1 MILNSLISVLILDF
15 GFGIDVSFSPAKTP
29 CGSYSYAA
37 PELFNRS
44 SEHYDAKQADVWSMG
59 VILYAMV
66 CGRLVFGDDSTVKRT
81 QNRVVHFPVGIS
93 LTEALKDLI
102 LSMLRPD
109 VRYRLT
115 SSEILKQVWI
125 TSGIAVKPAPPLK
138 FSVKYT
144 KDNLG
149 IQYRTDP
156 IVAPCEISAPRA
168 PVHQHQ
174 RPFFSKLGSRIAS
187 ACKTRRNPE

>member
-1 MILNSLISVLILDF
+1 MYVCIYTDF

-37 PELFNRS
+37 PELFIRTT
-44 SEHYDAKQADVWSMG
+44 EHYDAKKADIWSMG

-81 QNRVVHFPVGIS
+81 QNRQVHFPSNIP
-93 LTEALKDLI
+93 LTEALKDVI
-102 LSMLRPD
+102 LSMLKKECAS
-109 VRYRLT
+109 RLPCHEV
-115 SSEILKQVWI
+115 SKHVWL
-125 TSGIAVKPAPPLK
+125 TSGIAVKPAPPVK

-149 IQYRTDP
+149 IQYRTEAMDTGGLP
-156 IVAPCEISAPRA
+156 AISQQSQPLGSA
-168 PVHQHQ
+168 
-174 RPFFSKLGSRIAS
+174 FLSKLTSRISS
-187 ACKTRRNPE
+187 AVKPRRNSPE